1 MSIWTREELLQLI
14 SLWKAAY
21 KAASSGQSYTIDGRT
36 LTRQNV
42 SEIRTQLSYL
52 EQQLNA
58 LSGKGSG
65 LQRITCRTVRQ

>member
-14 SLWKAAY
+14 SSWKAAY

-42 SEIRTQLSYL
+42 SEIRAQLSYL
-52 EQQLNA
+52 ERQLDA

-65 LQRITCRTVRQ
+65 LKRITCRTVRQ

>member
-1 MSIWTREELLQLI
+1 MSIWTREELLQLL

-42 SEIRTQLSYL
+42 AEIRAQLSYL
-52 EQQLNA
+52 ERQLAA
-58 LSGKGSG
+58 LSGKTSS
-65 LQRITCRTVRQ
+65 LQRIICRTVRK